1 MLIFVNRDLLNA
13 LRLVRDANL
22 DIFADFYCL
31 AMECKQ
37 DGNKEDYQYWID
49 RANDLCKEN
58 KRIIDDIKKISEGK
72 YVL

>member
-1 MLIFVNRDLLNA
+1 MNKDLLNA
-13 LRLVRDANL
+13 LRLVRDLNL

-37 DGNKEDYQYWID
+37 DGNKEEYQYWID
-49 RANDLCKEN
+49 RANELCREN
-58 KRIIDDIKKISEGK
+58 RSITEDINRISEGK